1 MCKDQPA
8 NSPRRLSPMGSPTT
22 NGHHNG
28 DLSIHENGEH
38 LTNDSSSIKTP
49 QSYNYSEK
57 EYDERQSRHEL
68 QTSHSNRSFSSE
80 QQVTILEETIKTTR
94 SKLTYHLKHF
104 DDVYVSAMTLDG
116 FLDYIERQ
124 RLSTMP
130 RRGSRWDKVLKW
142 AEFFGLQISGYAI
155 ALDSFVPQSKIAAQL
170 IWASCR
176 TLIEVS

>member
-1 MCKDQPA
+1 M
-8 NSPRRLSPMGSPTT
+8 RSPTT

-28 DLSIHENGEH
+28 DLSIENGEH
-38 LTNDSSSIKTP
+38 LTNDTSSIKT
-49 QSYNYSEK
+49 SHSHHYSEK
-57 EYDERQSRHEL
+57 EYDEQQSRHEL
-68 QTSHSNRSFSSE
+68 QASHSHRSFSSE
-80 QQVTILEETIKTTR
+80 QQVTILEDTIKTTR
-94 SKLTYHLKHF
+94 SKLICHLKHF
-104 DDVYVSAMTLDG
+104 DDEYVRAMTLDT

-142 AEFFGLQISGYAI
+142 AEFFGLQISGYEI
-155 ALDSFVPQSKIAAQL
+155 ALDSFVPQSNIAAQL